1 MADCCAEIRNELAA
15 LRAEVAKL
23 KPVNEESIISRAL
36 NAADAKWGLTLGI
49 PVAFGAIIK
58 INGLKSE
65 LDIVKSIGQEALSGS
80 LTARN
85 AAATA
90 QSYAK
95 NAEAIATKAQGSAA
109 SALAQVIA
117 LAASVGAL
125 LIVIGTIAALGSRID
140 QVERGVAML
149 SDDVSKIIAQ
159 LGIAKAEARSALQKV
174 ESAIIRAEA
183 AFGLASS
190 ADGRSNIA
198 DSTANRA
205 IGEAR
210 GAIQYAKNV
219 AVTAEAAIAKA
230 NDAIVKGNQAINQ
243 ANQALSRVT
252 IVEPKVQQAQTTAD
266 KAQGTADKAQGTA
279 EKAFAEAKK
288 AREYVDR
295 KVGDLRIETQTKIVP
310 DGIWREVPPITIKLV
325 GGIVDPLKQA
335 DTKLANEINEIN
347 QKYGD
352 ISRLSDVDRIQ
363 RETEL
368 ELAKFK
374 RDADL
379 NAKQSQGDLA
389 LLRKRFDQT
398 VKDFDDAWTASRKEN
413 IGFNEALK
421 RIESQR
427 LPTLE
432 AKQQQQDRDL
442 EKIDDRLKEQEEVNR
457 DGARKL
463 DQLVPTIGGI
473 DRKLEQIIPSIG
485 AIPLI
490 PGRVINGI
498 KPSIPTIPQIKKAT
512 KDGVCEEFQG
522 NGCGINALNTNAS
535 NISNNINRGLGGKLD
550 SLAQGFNTG
559 ANAVQLTLL
568 NTINTK
574 LGAQVQG
581 GISGALSRF
590 TSWLQLDRLL
600 NILTFAATVHN
611 ALMLSNDIGQ
621 TFIGIINNVLQL
633 IGLKDEKGG
642 NIDVSKLISSSI
654 ENLIKGAIG
663 AENYQQ
669 LNTAWSKANRI
680 YQASVNIL
688 NNFQNLASTILT
700 ALEMTAGK
708 VAKIGN
714 ALRSAGE
721 VLENAYGWMNPQP
734 KYNRV
739 TQTLESLQN
748 GASTI
753 QMVTQAPLDIIQAT
767 TELTNSATEL
777 TNAIKDD
784 TKDENKGKEAPEP
797 DKLKEDKQASKTAS
811 AGKEITSAD
820 LDPDD

>member
-1 MADCCAEIRNELAA
+1 VADCCAEIRNELAA

>member
-1 MADCCAEIRNELAA
+1 M
-15 LRAEVAKL
+15 
-23 KPVNEESIISRAL
+23 
-36 NAADAKWGLTLGI
+36 
-49 PVAFGAIIK
+49 
-58 INGLKSE
+58 
-65 LDIVKSIGQEALSGS
+65 
-80 LTARN
+80 
-85 AAATA
+85 
-90 QSYAK
+90 
-95 NAEAIATKAQGSAA
+95 
-109 SALAQVIA
+109 
-117 LAASVGAL
+117 
-125 LIVIGTIAALGSRID
+125 
-140 QVERGVAML
+140 
-149 SDDVSKIIAQ
+149 
-159 LGIAKAEARSALQKV
+159 
-174 ESAIIRAEA
+174 
-183 AFGLASS
+183 
-190 ADGRSNIA
+190 
-198 DSTANRA
+198 
-205 IGEAR
+205 
-210 GAIQYAKNV
+210 
-219 AVTAEAAIAKA
+219 
-230 NDAIVKGNQAINQ
+230 
-243 ANQALSRVT
+243 
-252 IVEPKVQQAQTTAD
+252 
-266 KAQGTADKAQGTA
+266 
-279 EKAFAEAKK
+279 
-288 AREYVDR
+288 
-295 KVGDLRIETQTKIVP
+295 
-310 DGIWREVPPITIKLV
+310 
-325 GGIVDPLKQA
+325 
-335 DTKLANEINEIN
+335 
-347 QKYGD
+347 
-352 ISRLSDVDRIQ
+352 DRIQ